1 MEAPNKTEH
10 SIVSTPTDIVQ
21 RQRFLQI
28 RQEEILG
35 HSFDFMV
42 EGADNEGRYKLISVE
57 YGFTAYL
64 NKKDAKIIYFNNNRL
79 IAKVISEDKSG
90 NGFMVIEE

>member
-1 MEAPNKTEH
+1 MQWTSSKQCANLLLK
-10 SIVSTPTDIVQ
+10 
-21 RQRFLQI
+21 RMFLQI

-42 EGADNEGRYKLISVE
+42 EGTDNEGRYKLISVE

-64 NKKDAKIIYFNNNRL
+64 NKKDAKDIYFNNNRL
-79 IAKVISEDKSG
+79 SAKIISEDKSG
-90 NGFMVIEE
+90 DGFMVIEE